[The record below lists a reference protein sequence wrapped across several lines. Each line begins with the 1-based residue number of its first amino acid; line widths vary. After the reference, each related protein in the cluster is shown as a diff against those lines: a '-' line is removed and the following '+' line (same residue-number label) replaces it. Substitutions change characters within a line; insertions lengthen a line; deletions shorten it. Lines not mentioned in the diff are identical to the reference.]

1 MKTRLLT
8 KLLPILLALLF
19 CVGCRTEPPKS
30 SPTETDSTTAA
41 PIDPPAN
48 VPNQSQTLNGVPLS
62 EYSLVYCDQDVDY
75 SYRAAQYIQTEV
87 AARTGVTLPIK
98 EDHAETQ
105 KHEIV
110 VGETSR
116 QISKDLDADTQYTQF
131 AILADEEKIALEG
144 DYFIIAAAAYFF
156 VETYVPNTY
165 FESSIPTQATI
176 HEPLQKKAENFIFL
190 IGDGMGVYQTLLYDI
205 LKVPTSGTRAYSDG
219 EDIFY
224 GYLLPNQGYARTDS
238 RSGVT
243 DSAAAGT
250 ALATGYKT
258 VNGYVGLNA
267 SAKSITSL
275 TELAASMGKAT
286 AVMSTEPSTG
296 ATPASF
302 SAHVKSRNDASG
314 ILASQ
319 QTTKQNCGTVI
330 RCDFNSYDVQG
341 VKQIQNTINSTLNTL
356 SKDEDGFF
364 LMYEEAH
371 IDKHCHNNDMTNTF
385 YALMRFNQAIGVFME
400 YAFYHPETFVLI
412 TADHET
418 GGLLPNGSGSYSYSH
433 GNHSGHYVPVFAYG
447 MHSEVFDGRVI
458 ENTQIP
464 KTIAYMMGEKNFG
477 AKDKYKS
484 LLS

>member
-1 MKTRLLT
+1 
-8 KLLPILLALLF
+8 
-19 CVGCRTEPPKS
+19 
-30 SPTETDSTTAA
+30 
-41 PIDPPAN
+41 
-48 VPNQSQTLNGVPLS
+48 
-62 EYSLVYCDQDVDY
+62 
-75 SYRAAQYIQTEV
+75 
-87 AARTGVTLPIK
+87 
-98 EDHAETQ
+98 
-105 KHEIV
+105 
-110 VGETSR
+110 
-116 QISKDLDADTQYTQF
+116 
-131 AILADEEKIALEG
+131 
-144 DYFIIAAAAYFF
+144 
-156 VETYVPNTY
+156 
-165 FESSIPTQATI
+165 
-176 HEPLQKKAENFIFL
+176 
-190 IGDGMGVYQTLLYDI
+190 
-205 LKVPTSGTRAYSDG
+205 
-219 EDIFY
+219 
-224 GYLLPNQGYARTDS
+224 
-238 RSGVT
+238 
-243 DSAAAGT
+243 
-250 ALATGYKT
+250 
-258 VNGYVGLNA
+258 
-267 SAKSITSL
+267 
-275 TELAASMGKAT
+275 MGKAT

-371 IDKHCHNNDMTNTF
+371 IDKHCHNNDLTNTF
-385 YALMRFNQAIGVFME
+385 HALMRFNQAIGVFME

-447 MHSEVFDGRVI
+447 MLGEVFDGRVI